1 MSTCVAN
8 ALAAHQQYAWAL
20 PLVKGK
26 RTLLMT
32 VDIIMMMVSH
42 DDGGVVMLLMRVV
55 KVQRSTK
62 S

>member
-1 MSTCVAN
+1 M
-8 ALAAHQQYAWAL
+8 
-20 PLVKGK
+20 KGK